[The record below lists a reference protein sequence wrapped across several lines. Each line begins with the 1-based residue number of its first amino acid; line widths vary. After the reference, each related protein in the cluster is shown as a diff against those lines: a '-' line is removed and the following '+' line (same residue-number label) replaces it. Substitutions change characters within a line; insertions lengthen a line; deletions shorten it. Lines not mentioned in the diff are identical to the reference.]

1 MTWFLDG
8 LKLDLEVLSRS
19 LEKRRQRVASATAA
33 SRRNGALMISPLE
46 RARLLDAEMQL
57 QRAWL
62 ELNLR
67 EISSAARKSPWAK
80 LNALK
85 LGVMGVSIPQT
96 PVAVG
101 RGGEPADEP
110 LPRRAHKEKA

>member
-1 MTWFLDG
+1 M
-8 LKLDLEVLSRS
+8 
-19 LEKRRQRVASATAA
+19 
-33 SRRNGALMISPLE
+33 NSPLE

-67 EISSAARKSPWAK
+67 ELSSGSRK

-85 LGVMGVSIPQT
+85 LGVMRASILKHKSLW
-96 PVAVG
+96 VAGLSLLTKVY
-101 RGGEPADEP
+101 RH
-110 LPRRAHKEKA
+110 RARKEHA

>member
-1 MTWFLDG
+1 M
-8 LKLDLEVLSRS
+8 
-19 LEKRRQRVASATAA
+19 
-33 SRRNGALMISPLE
+33 NSPLE

-67 EISSAARKSPWAK
+67 DLSSAARKSPWAR

-85 LGVMGVSIPQT
+85 IGLVGSSILKHRSLWI
-96 PVAVG
+96 AAASLLMNIY
-101 RGGEPADEP
+101 R
-110 LPRRAHKEKA
+110 RRARKEHS

>member
-1 MTWFLDG
+1 M
-8 LKLDLEVLSRS
+8 
-19 LEKRRQRVASATAA
+19 
-33 SRRNGALMISPLE
+33 NSPLE

-67 EISSAARKSPWAK
+67 DLSSAARKSPWAK

-85 LGVMGVSIPQT
+85 LGL
-96 PVAVG
+96 VG
-101 RGGEPADEP
+101 SSLLKHRSLWIAAAS
-110 LPRRAHKEKA
+110 LIMNIYRRRSRKE